1 MQPLRM
7 LLPAAVTLLALLPQS
22 ALGQARTVDVR
33 AHFGHATGL
42 DDTPPYAWVGG
53 ATVTVATGPHSRF
66 GIEVW
71 RANMFGPYARF
82 KRRARLF
89 TGVWEYEFAPGRR
102 VNPYVVAG
110 FGYTQYRT
118 LTPNRGHYI
127 DPSRPEFRW
136 DKQGSIHYQG
146 GLGIRLFVTRRLFVA
161 PEVRTGFPL
170 LRSTV
175 AVGYAF

>member
-1 MQPLRM
+1 
-7 LLPAAVTLLALLPQS
+7 
-22 ALGQARTVDVR
+22 
-33 AHFGHATGL
+33 
-42 DDTPPYAWVGG
+42 
-53 ATVTVATGPHSRF
+53 
-66 GIEVW
+66 
-71 RANMFGPYARF
+71 MFGPYARF
-82 KRRARLF
+82 KTRARLF

-146 GLGIRLFVTRRLFVA
+146 GVGIRCSSPGAF
-161 PEVRTGFPL
+161 PPPKCSGFPA